1 MKPLAAAVPGALM
14 LMLACFACQQRAAP
28 AAATRTPTVMV
39 TQPRRRDAVRQITL
53 PGDLTGF
60 FQTTLYAKVT
70 GYLRKINVDKGDWI
84 RNGEVLAEIEVP
96 ELEDRLAHELARLKV
111 RQLTYERLERV
122 WKSDW
127 RLVAREDV
135 DIANANYQ
143 ESLSNVAELKAM
155 LKYTRIIAP
164 FDGVVTARFVDPGAL
179 IQASGGQPTFEL
191 GGSAAHPRG
200 NTTAVVSVAMINLL
214 RVYVYVPEEAVSKI
228 RRAMPAALTLREY
241 PGRRFNGSVARF
253 ATALDLSTRTML
265 TEVDVENPRHEL
277 YPGMYA
283 NVSINLESHPG
294 ALTIPASAIG
304 DSGSGAEVY
313 VVRDSRLQKV
323 EVTSGIRTGEYVEIT
338 AGLNG
343 NELVV
348 NNFSPAL
355 LDGAQVRT
363 AMMPDSESDYTASA
377 KD

>member
-1 MKPLAAAVPGALM
+1 MTRIATAVAVGALM
-14 LMLACFACQQRAAP
+14 LTACFACQDRDAPPAP
-28 AAATRTPTVMV
+28 ARTQTVMV
-39 TQPRRRDAVRQITL
+39 TRPRRQDAVRQITL

-60 FQTTLYAKVT
+60 FQATLYAKVT

-96 ELEDRLAHELARLKV
+96 ELQDRLAHEQARLKV

-122 WKSDW
+122 WKSDP
-127 RLVAREDV
+127 RLIAREDV
-135 DIANANYQ
+135 DIANGNYQ

-155 LKYTRIIAP
+155 MKYTRIIAP

-191 GGSAAHPRG
+191 GGSAARPRG

-214 RVYVYVPEEAVSKI
+214 RVYVYVPEEAVGKI
-228 RRAMPAALTLREY
+228 RRLMPAALALREY
-241 PGRRFNGSVARF
+241 PGRRFRGSVARF

-283 NVSINLESHPG
+283 NVTINLENRPG
-294 ALTIPASAIG
+294 ALTVPPSAVG
-304 DSGSGAEVY
+304 GTTESAAVY
-313 VVRDSRLQKV
+313 IVRDSRLQKV
-323 EVTSGIRTGEYVEIT
+323 DVTTGIRTGDYVEIT
-338 AGLNG
+338 SGLMG

-348 NNFSPAL
+348 NNFTPAL
-355 LDGAQVRT
+355 VQGEQVRS
-363 AMMPDSESDYTASA
+363 AMMPNSEADYTASA
-377 KD
+377 KQ